1 MLLEFPKL
9 KDEKT
14 DFTNNTDIL
23 LSELKSYDKI
33 ISENIY
39 RLEIIEFEYVWQ
51 MLLDVTNGKSI
62 EHAVVKR
69 ELNEFV

>member
-39 RLEIIEFEYVWQ
+39 RLEIIEFEVVWKCYWMSQ
-51 MLLDVTNGKSI
+51 MEKVLSTRLLKEN
-62 EHAVVKR
+62 
-69 ELNEFV
+69 